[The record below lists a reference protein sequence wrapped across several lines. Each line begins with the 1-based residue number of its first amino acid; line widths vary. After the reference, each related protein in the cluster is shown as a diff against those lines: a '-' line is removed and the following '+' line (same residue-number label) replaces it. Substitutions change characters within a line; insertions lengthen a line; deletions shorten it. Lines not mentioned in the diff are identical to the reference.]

1 MAVLIQ
7 HFRKIK
13 SVADGS
19 AARRASLLCLLL
31 PLLPVLPAAAESPPA
46 PDSVLNR
53 NKNAAAD
60 LPELGG
66 STVLENAREKEWAT
80 KAKSFGENSN
90 LNKVS
95 REQLRARAENYAIGQ
110 ATGLLQQQAQDL
122 LSPLGTA
129 NVSLALTADGDFAG
143 SKGQLFSPL
152 YDVNGLLTYSQLGF
166 QQRTDS
172 SLANLGLGQRWISG
186 DWLLGYNT
194 VFDSDLEN
202 QRNRASVGAE
212 AWGDYL
218 RFSANYYQ
226 PLSAMRQQ
234 QSDGVFLSRPA
245 RGYDI
250 TTQGYLPFY
259 RQLGATLSY
268 EQYLGD
274 NVDLFGSGN
283 KQRDPRAMQ
292 LGLNYTPVPLMTL
305 KAQHKLGDGGE
316 TQDNVELSVNYRFG
330 VPLSKQISPEYVA
343 QAKSLRGS
351 RYDPIERNSVPV
363 LEFKQRKTLQ
373 VFLATPPWNLQPGE
387 TLQLVVD
394 IRASNKIVRVSWQ
407 GDTQTLSL
415 TPPRN
420 NTDPHGW
427 SVIMPAWDDTPG
439 AENRY
444 RLSVTLEDEKQQRV
458 TSNWITLQLTPP
470 LNAGDG
476 REEALPEPK
485 MLQTPPVPALN

>member
-1 MAVLIQ
+1 M
-7 HFRKIK
+7 
-13 SVADGS
+13 
-19 AARRASLLCLLL
+19 
-31 PLLPVLPAAAESPPA
+31 
-46 PDSVLNR
+46 LNR

-212 AWGDYL
+212 AWGIICVFPPTITS
-218 RFSANYYQ
+218 RCRRCVSSRATASSSA
-226 PLSAMRQQ
+226 
-234 QSDGVFLSRPA
+234 V
-245 RGYDI
+245 
-250 TTQGYLPFY
+250 
-259 RQLGATLSY
+259 
-268 EQYLGD
+268 
-274 NVDLFGSGN
+274 
-283 KQRDPRAMQ
+283 PRAA
-292 LGLNYTPVPLMTL
+292 MTL
-305 KAQHKLGDGGE
+305 
-316 TQDNVELSVNYRFG
+316 
-330 VPLSKQISPEYVA
+330 
-343 QAKSLRGS
+343 
-351 RYDPIERNSVPV
+351 
-363 LEFKQRKTLQ
+363 
-373 VFLATPPWNLQPGE
+373 
-387 TLQLVVD
+387 
-394 IRASNKIVRVSWQ
+394 
-407 GDTQTLSL
+407 
-415 TPPRN
+415 PPRA
-420 NTDPHGW
+420 TCRFTASLAP
-427 SVIMPAWDDTPG
+427 
-439 AENRY
+439 R
-444 RLSVTLEDEKQQRV
+444 
-458 TSNWITLQLTPP
+458 
-470 LNAGDG
+470 
-476 REEALPEPK
+476 
-485 MLQTPPVPALN
+485 